1 MEAEMQVKQVKR
13 LAQELEQDTG
23 KLLSGIR
30 QLDALCESR
39 YLQPME
45 KKRRLESDFLKRQC
59 NLYKDLAAVLERAAC
74 LYEKT
79 EESIIQAAETDAG
92 RRYQETLKTV
102 SLSRMPQIPVTLK

>member
-45 KKRRLESDFLKRQC
+45 KKLRL
-59 NLYKDLAAVLERAAC
+59 
-74 LYEKT
+74 
-79 EESIIQAAETDAG
+79 
-92 RRYQETLKTV
+92 
-102 SLSRMPQIPVTLK
+102 